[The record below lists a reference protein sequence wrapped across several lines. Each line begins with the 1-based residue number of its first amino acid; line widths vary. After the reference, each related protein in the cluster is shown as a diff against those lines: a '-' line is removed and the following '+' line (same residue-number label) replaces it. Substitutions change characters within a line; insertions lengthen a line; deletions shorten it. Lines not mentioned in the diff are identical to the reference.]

1 MRCPV
6 CDFRNIPANTA
17 ICPKCESDL
26 TSLKLIQQMEE
37 RKKKIKSLVM
47 ALSFISLSF
56 IAALII
62 IYNSTES
69 KIAHSGK
76 EYRDMIKSL
85 SAKNHKLNEQI
96 ASVHDLVLECYS
108 TGSDSDVILYKSL
121 KGETFEDI
129 SIKFYNDKNEYTKIL
144 EANGFNKND
153 SLTEGTFLK
162 IPK

>member
-6 CDFRNIPANTA
+6 CDFKILPANAA

-37 RKKKIKSLVM
+37 RKNKIKSLVM

-62 IYNSTES
+62 IYNFTET
-69 KIAHSGK
+69 KIARSGK
-76 EYRDMIKSL
+76 EYRDMIVNL
-85 SAKNHKLNEQI
+85 TAKNKELNNQI
-96 ASVHDLVLECYS
+96 ASVQDIVLEYYS
-108 TGSDSDVILYKSL
+108 TVTDTDVILYKSL

-129 SIKFYNDKNEYTKIL
+129 SMKFYKDKSKYPKIL
-144 EANGFNKND
+144 EANGFDKND
-153 SLTEGTFLK
+153 SLAEGTFLK